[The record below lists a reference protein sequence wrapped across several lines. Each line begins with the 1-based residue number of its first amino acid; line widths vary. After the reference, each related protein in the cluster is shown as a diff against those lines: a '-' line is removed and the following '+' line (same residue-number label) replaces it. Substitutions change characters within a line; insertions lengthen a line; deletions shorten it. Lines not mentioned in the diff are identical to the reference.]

1 MVWALRVG
9 DPINFHNFFFV
20 KNFLL
25 LEPVLFFFCF
35 VLFFVF
41 RVPQSA
47 VVHLKNKQ
55 ISKNASHL
63 NKLLDTETEKNI
75 EKKRKKNKKREN
87 VRQQK

>member
-9 DPINFHNFFFV
+9 DPINF

-25 LEPVLFFFCF
+25 LEPVLFFVFF

-47 VVHLKNKQ
+47 VVLLKNEQ
-55 ISKNASHL
+55 
-63 NKLLDTETEKNI
+63 
-75 EKKRKKNKKREN
+75 KKS
-87 VRQQK
+87 QKMQTT

>member
-9 DPINFHNFFFV
+9 DPINFHNFYFV

-25 LEPVLFFFCF
+25 LEPVLLFVFF

-47 VVHLKNKQ
+47 VVLLKNEQ
-55 ISKNASHL
+55 
-63 NKLLDTETEKNI
+63 
-75 EKKRKKNKKREN
+75 KKS
-87 VRQQK
+87 QKMQTT

>member
-9 DPINFHNFFFV
+9 DPINFHNFYFV

-25 LEPVLFFFCF
+25 LEPVLFFVFF

-47 VVHLKNKQ
+47 VVLLKNEQ
-55 ISKNASHL
+55 
-63 NKLLDTETEKNI
+63 
-75 EKKRKKNKKREN
+75 KKS
-87 VRQQK
+87 QKMQTT

>member
-9 DPINFHNFFFV
+9 DPINFHNFYFV

-25 LEPVLFFFCF
+25 LEPVLFFVFF

-47 VVHLKNKQ
+47 VVLLKN
-55 ISKNASHL
+55 
-63 NKLLDTETEKNI
+63 E
-75 EKKRKKNKKREN
+75 
-87 VRQQK
+87 QK